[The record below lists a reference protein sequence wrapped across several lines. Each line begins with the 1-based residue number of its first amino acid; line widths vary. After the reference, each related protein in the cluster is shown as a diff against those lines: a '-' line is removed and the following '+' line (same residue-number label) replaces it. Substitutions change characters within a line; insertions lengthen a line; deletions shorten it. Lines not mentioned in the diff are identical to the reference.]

1 MKQGWTW
8 QSFLSWA
15 FGPRRLA
22 QIAVLV
28 DDAQRRIQFLEE
40 VPDATAVSDHLRLTL
55 REIGTRCEGLLML
68 READLA
74 NSLASLAGSGS
85 PKGESRDRLRDG
97 CAALERMVGRRLATM
112 AWLLRLAPAD
122 EGKAAA

>member
-1 MKQGWTW
+1 MQQGWTW

-22 QIAVLV
+22 HIAVLV

-40 VPDATAVSDHLRLTL
+40 VPDATAVRDHLRLTL
-55 REIGTRCEGLLML
+55 REIGTRCEGLLL
-68 READLA
+68 RNEADVA
-74 NSLASLAGSGS
+74 NSLGSLAAAGRT
-85 PKGESRDRLRDG
+85 EAEYCDRLRTG
-97 CAALERMVGRRLATM
+97 CAALERMIGRRLATM

-122 EGKAAA
+122 ESKAAA